1 MIWFTNVLFV
11 DLHFGGID
19 IGGSSFFIHKKRR
32 RSEAEVNVRGLYY
45 EDLHFFFYPSIYVS
59 TYVPRVLL
67 QWNVKVTD
75 EEVVVVDV
83 YHSNRDRDEDEEMLQ
98 I

>member
-1 MIWFTNVLFV
+1 MCVVYIMKTY
-11 DLHFGGID
+11 I
-19 IGGSSFFIHKKRR
+19 SSFIH
-32 RSEAEVNVRGLYY
+32 
-45 EDLHFFFYPSIYVS
+45 PSIYVS

-75 EEVVVVDV
+75 EEVAVVDV